1 MNLLS
6 IAQNVAYE
14 VGFEPP
20 AFLYGNTDA
29 TARQILALCNR
40 EGKVLS
46 RRHNWSML
54 QKEHIFTTVNGQ
66 DNYDLPDDFER
77 LLDGTLWDRSTYQS
91 MRGPLSP
98 QQWQQ
103 YRSGLIGAAGIKR
116 SFRIKR
122 GTDPVNQI
130 YIDPVPSANGDEL
143 VLEYISQNWVRNEAA
158 TQTSDVWQDDTDE
171 PILPENIL
179 VLGVVWRFLLA
190 KGLDYTMALQ
200 EYERE
205 VSQSIARDGGM
216 PSLSLQPLSN
226 GSFGLNLPDS
236 NFNI

>member
-40 EGKVLS
+40 EGKILA
-46 RRHNWSML
+46 RRHNWTML
-54 QKEHIFTTVNGQ
+54 QKEYDITTVGGQ
-66 DNYDLPDDFER
+66 ENYDLPDDFDR
-77 LLDGTLWDRSTYQS
+77 LIDNTLWDRSAYQS

-103 YRSGLIGAAGIKR
+103 KKSGLIGSVGIKR
-116 SFRIKR
+116 NFRIKR
-122 GTDPVNQI
+122 GADIINQI
-130 YIDPVPSANGDEL
+130 YIDPVPPINGDAL
-143 VLEYISQNWVRNEAA
+143 ILEYVSQNWVRNLAG
-158 TQTSDVWQDDTDE
+158 TQTSNVWQDDSDE
-171 PILPENIL
+171 SILPENL
-179 VLGVVWRFLLA
+179 VIMGVVWRFLLA
-190 KGLDYTMALQ
+190 KGLDYAMALQ

-205 VSQSIARDGGM
+205 VSQAIARDGGM
-216 PSLSLQPLSN
+216 PKLNLQSN
-226 GSFGLNLPDS
+226 CMQDIALNLPEA
-236 NFNI
+236 NF